1 MKQQQFADLNN
12 RLIRNFWRIHH
23 TMRRISEGKASQRRI
38 LMLLLETE
46 TRTQRELTQLLGIQ
60 SGSASEV
67 LGKLEAAGLITRT
80 PSAADRRT
88 TDLSLTEAGR
98 AEAFQAL
105 AQRKERHEQMFSC
118 LSTEEREAL
127 LVLLEKL
134 NHSWEDCYRHAKR
147 DLPKKQEETE

>member
-1 MKQQQFADLNN
+1 MEQRFADLNN
-12 RLIRNFWRIHH
+12 RIIRNFWRIHH
-23 TMRRISEGKASQRRI
+23 TMRRISEGKASHRRI

-88 TDLSLTEAGR
+88 TDLFLTEAGR
-98 AEAFQAL
+98 AEALEAL
-105 AQRKERHEQMFSC
+105 SQRKERHERMFSC
-118 LSTEEREAL
+118 LSGEERETL

-134 NHSWEDCYRHAKR
+134 NQAWEDRACPAKTKC
-147 DLPKKQEETE
+147 PKGQEETE